1 MPLARNAPKWH
12 EWTVSAMVSR
22 RELTADLF
30 EYENGE
36 IFLAAAKERPF
47 TAAFLDIYMN
57 GTDGMETARVL
68 RQTDTDCLLIFTT
81 TSTDHAL
88 EGFQVRALHYLVK
101 SYTEG
106 EISSLMDEILSRIPD
121 SGKYLDIKVNG
132 SSFSRAMNAVLI
144 QHLHLAETSP
154 WFSHPGRYFLQPG
167 LPAFWSACF
176 LVCLLFSLPGFLPW
190 PPGIR
195 LLTPPVLWSW
205 MKISRRPGTSPGYC
219 L

>member
-1 MPLARNAPKWH
+1 
-12 EWTVSAMVSR
+12 MVSR
-22 RELTADLF
+22 RQLTADLF

-36 IFLAAAKERPF
+36 IFLTAAKERPF

-57 GTDGMETARVL
+57 GADGMETARAL

-132 SSFSRAMNAVLI
+132 SSFSKAMNAVLI

-154 WFSHPGRYFLQPG
+154 WFRIQAGIFYN
-167 LPAFWSACF
+167 
-176 LVCLLFSLPGFLPW
+176 LVCLLFGLPAFCPGRLVSGF
-190 PPGIR
+190 
-195 LLTPPVLWSW
+195 
-205 MKISRRPGTSPGYC
+205 SRRPYSGHG
-219 L
+219 

>member
-1 MPLARNAPKWH
+1 MLLARNAPKWH
-12 EWTVSAMVSR
+12 EWKVSAMVSR
-22 RELTADLF
+22 RQLTADLF

-154 WFSHPGRYFLQPG
+154 WFRIQAGIFYN
-167 LPAFWSACF
+167 
-176 LVCLLFSLPGFLPW
+176 LVCLLFGLPAFCPGRLVSGF
-190 PPGIR
+190 
-195 LLTPPVLWSW
+195 
-205 MKISRRPGTSPGYC
+205 SRRPYSGHG
-219 L
+219 